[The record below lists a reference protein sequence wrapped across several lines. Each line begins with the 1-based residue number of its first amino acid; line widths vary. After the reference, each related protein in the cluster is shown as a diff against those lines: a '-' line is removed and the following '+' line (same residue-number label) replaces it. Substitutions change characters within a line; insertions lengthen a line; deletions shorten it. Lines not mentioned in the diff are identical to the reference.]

1 MRKTLDPPSV
11 GYGLE
16 ALLAGRNILLKHSVV
31 QPIIIIIV
39 SLLTRVHKL
48 SVNLIPQLVF
58 LWCKSQA
65 LAGQMGTL
73 KL

>member
-1 MRKTLDPPSV
+1 MRKTLEPLSV
-11 GYGLE
+11 GCSLE

-48 SVNLIPQLVF
+48 SVNLIPRLMF